1 MGVGQ
6 LIDKLFGG
14 DSGKNETVL
23 RAYGKLPLYAEYRRL
38 EVSPGT
44 PTLFSQWMDAGRL
57 AWVRSPT
64 KSEAGI
70 TRPSRMLINLP
81 DSKETI
87 VAGIWDSRDSLGRVF
102 PFAFFVV
109 CPPENLGGDP
119 IERWVTASAI
129 HRRFEQLYAKL
140 HSLGSGGDFYRLY
153 RKHII
158 PLRPDD
164 LTARARALRDDAAR
178 IAADAW
184 FKALSLGDGIAP
196 GDWFAGLQRRSQRWK
211 THTDTLDEMAISC
224 PLAHDTS
231 IDSQAVI
238 WLEWLDTL
246 AKKSGKMYSALL
258 PLDGKQHAVTLN
270 LIVRDLLPDDYQLL
284 TTDDRSYG
292 FVERLATLPDG
303 DVALEHPATGV
314 PTDSVLSWFKKQL
327 L

>member
-14 DSGKNETVL
+14 DSGKNETLL
-23 RAYGKLPLYAEYRRL
+23 RAYGKLPFYAEYRRL

-57 AWVRSPT
+57 AWVRSPS

-81 DSKETI
+81 DSRETV
-87 VAGIWDSRDSLGRVF
+87 VASIWDSRDSLGRIF

-109 CPPENLGGDP
+109 CPPENLGDDP
-119 IERWVTASAI
+119 IERWITTSSI
-129 HRRFEQLYAKL
+129 QRRFEQLYAKL
-140 HSLGSGGDFYRLY
+140 HTLGSGGDFYRLY
-153 RKHII
+153 SKHII
-158 PLRPDD
+158 PLRPAD
-164 LTARARALRDDAAR
+164 LSDRAHALRDDAAR

-196 GDWFAGLQRRSQRWK
+196 GDWFAGLLHRSRRWK
-211 THTDTLDEMAISC
+211 THADALSEMAISC
-224 PLAHDTS
+224 PLASDTP

-238 WLEWLDTL
+238 WLEWIDALT
-246 AKKSGKMYSALL
+246 KKGGKMYSVLL

-292 FVERLATLPDG
+292 FVERLATVPDG
-303 DVALEHPATGV
+303 DAALESAVESVPA
-314 PTDSVLSWFKKQL
+314 DSVLSWFKQQL
-327 L
+327 F